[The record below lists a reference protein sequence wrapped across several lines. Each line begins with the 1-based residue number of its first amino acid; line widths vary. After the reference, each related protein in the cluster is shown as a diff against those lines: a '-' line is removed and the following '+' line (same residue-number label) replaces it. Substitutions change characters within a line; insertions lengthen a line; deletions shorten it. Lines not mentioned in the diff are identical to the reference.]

1 MTYHI
6 ISARTGATIA
16 VALSI
21 QEARQQ
27 ARLAGEPVHIIRR

>member
-1 MTYHI
+1 MRYFV
-6 ISARTGATIA
+6 ISARTGATVA

-21 QEARQQ
+21 QEARQS